1 MMDGKR
7 QYSAMNVLALV
18 PVPFPGGNNDNDV
31 RDHSDR
37 LDTFISACFCSSS
50 LSATQQHLDTQTP
63 PAL

>member
-1 MMDGKR
+1 MRDGKR

-18 PVPFPGGNNDNDV
+18 LSAVVPVPFPDV

-50 LSATQQHLDTQTP
+50 LFATQQHLDSRTP